1 MKNVERDRSVISRY
15 LGWSAV
21 VGVILGA
28 IAGAFLVALTPKL
41 YEATVE
47 LKPSS
52 DLASHLA
59 LLESDYLLV
68 QYVAKNGSRD
78 ALRDDFFHQLGK
90 MITVESHEKQSLI
103 RLTVRHSNGKTA
115 SEIALGLV
123 DAAAE
128 VQRDRE
134 QLRGEARLATAQAM
148 HSKWMAQLESLEPG
162 RDQVQIDS
170 LVKKL
175 ALVSEFSQQKAKAPS
190 SELSIFQSPVISPV
204 VRTQDHLAT
213 MAFGALRGLL
223 WCVGL
228 CLVCI
233 TALPS
238 VVLPTKR
245 TESAV
250 GAAGIKGSSWLDGE
264 VLRE

>member
-1 MKNVERDRSVISRY
+1 MKNVERDRSVIWRY
-15 LGWSAV
+15 LGWSVAI
-21 VGVILGA
+21 GVILGA

-41 YEATVE
+41 YDATVE

-52 DLASHLA
+52 DLASHQD

-78 ALRDDFFHQLGK
+78 SERDDFYHQLEK
-90 MITVESHEKQSLI
+90 MITVEADEQQSLI
-103 RLTVRHSNGKTA
+103 RLSVRHANGKTA

-123 DAAAE
+123 DVAAE

-134 QLRGEARLATAQAM
+134 QLRGEARLAIWQSM
-148 HSKWMAQLESLEPG
+148 HSKWMTQLEPLEPG

-175 ALVSEFSQQKAKAPS
+175 ALVSELSQQKAEAPS
-190 SELSIFQSPVISPV
+190 AELSIFQSPVISPV

-213 MAFGALRGLL
+213 MGIGALRGVL

-228 CLVCI
+228 CLLCI
-233 TALPS
+233 AALPS
-238 VVLPTKR
+238 VVLPVKR
-245 TESAV
+245 SDTVLGDE
-250 GAAGIKGSSWLDGE
+250 GLKGSSWLDGE

>member
-1 MKNVERDRSVISRY
+1 MKNVERDRSVIWRY
-15 LGWSAV
+15 LGWSVAI
-21 VGVILGA
+21 GVFLGA
-28 IAGAFLVALTPKL
+28 ISGAFLVALTPEL
-41 YEATVE
+41 YDATVE

-52 DLASHLA
+52 DLASHQD

-78 ALRDDFFHQLGK
+78 SERDDFYHQLEK
-90 MITVESHEKQSLI
+90 MITVEADKQQSLI
-103 RLTVRHSNGKTA
+103 RLSVRHSNGKTA

-213 MAFGALRGLL
+213 MGIGALRGVL

-228 CLVCI
+228 CLLCI
-233 TALPS
+233 AALPS
-238 VVLPTKR
+238 VVLPAKR

>member
-1 MKNVERDRSVISRY
+1 MKNVESDRSVISRY

-78 ALRDDFFHQLGK
+78 TLRDDFFYQLEK
-90 MITVESHEKQSLI
+90 MITVEADEQQSLI
-103 RLTVRHSNGKTA
+103 RLSVRHANGKTA
-115 SEIALGLV
+115 SEIVLGLV

-128 VQRDRE
+128 VQRGRE
-134 QLRGEARLATAQAM
+134 QLRGEARLAIWQSI
-148 HSKWMAQLESLEPG
+148 HSKWMTQLETLKPG

-170 LVKKL
+170 LVKEL
-175 ALVSEFSQQKAKAPS
+175 AMVSELSHQKAEAPS
-190 SELSIFQSPVISPV
+190 AELSIFQLPVISPV

-213 MAFGALRGLL
+213 MAFGALRGL
-223 WCVGL
+223 
-228 CLVCI
+228 
-233 TALPS
+233 
-238 VVLPTKR
+238 
-245 TESAV
+245 
-250 GAAGIKGSSWLDGE
+250 
-264 VLRE
+264 